1 MFDKWMNSPFHYPG
15 IDLAW
20 EAQEWD
26 LPVVGLFQFLTFYQ
40 PFGFFVL
47 FFVLF
52 CFGYLLCCFLCYLL
66 CYSML
71 FVLMLSGTEFF
82 DCANGLKV
90 MVI

>member
-1 MFDKWMNSPFHYPG
+1 MGSPCS
-15 IDLAW
+15 W
-20 EAQEWD
+20 
-26 LPVVGLFQFLTFYQ
+26 
-40 PFGFFVL
+40 FVSVPESRHFISHL
-47 FFVLF
+47 GSLYCFLF

-90 MVI
+90 IVI